1 MSTSSIARYT
11 ARHALLLVSALA
23 ALASTASAQEPL
35 DPLRASLARLSEV
48 GCFRIAFDGAFEQ
61 QGERLSEIHA
71 DGALAGGT
79 TYEIDSTFNLIGE
92 VNVLRVVRIG
102 DRQWEW
108 EDAGT
113 GWRATQPGGDMIS
126 QSVAGLISSL
136 SEVRDVTEGAIQALD
151 GAECRGYNFVLP
163 PGVATIQGL
172 AVEGRGT
179 LWVRQ
184 ADGLPVQLDLTIATP
199 IGSTGK
205 ATVVLSDHGVPVE
218 IVPPGLGGASADGG
232 APLRGGTLTAAME
245 DREAVH
251 WTLEASGEGEA
262 VVASI
267 LPAGAASTA
276 LDVYILPGRP
286 AAVARLR
293 AGDKILGEMIVDRD
307 VMCEYFIPPE
317 GDEEPE
323 WTCQQI
329 DPSDGEAPWR
339 LHTQILEQAVGDRPL
354 VPDPAAPADG
364 FQWYR
369 FDPAEGGMSGL
380 FIPLVRE
387 ELLAS
392 ESEMTGQV
400 QLGMPFSELR
410 GIRLTIQG
418 LTAAGEKLAATESY
432 RFSYELTD
440 QERADLERAFA
451 EARARVDAQ
460 TLGRQARGAE
470 LAGLL
475 EQVARECAWT
485 IDDADALRIKLSRL
499 ERAEGVLAAWVLGA
513 DGGVL
518 AAVGE
523 DGGRPPAI
531 EALGEYREGSPTSAR
546 DLGEGDPRL
555 MVAPVVNRDG
565 ALQGYLVARWTAR

>member
-136 SEVRDVTEGAIQALD
+136 SEVRDVTEGAIQALN
-151 GAECRGYNFVLP
+151 GAECRGYDFVLP

-218 IVPPGLGGASADGG
+218 IVPRAVE
-232 APLRGGTLTAAME
+232 APQPTAA
-245 DREAVH
+245 RRRAAALSQPPWRTARRST
-251 WTLEASGEGEA
+251 WTLEASREA

-369 FDPAEGGMSGL
+369 FDPAEGGLSGL

-410 GIRLTIQG
+410 WIRLTIQG

-451 EARARVDAQ
+451 EACASRRSDPRTVGGARRGARRYLEIAWPQRLDHRRRGCATDQAQPAGTRRGRPRRLGSGRRWRRAR
-460 TLGRQARGAE
+460 GRGRGWRTP
-470 LAGLL
+470 AGHRGPWR
-475 EQVARECAWT
+475 VPRGIAH
-485 IDDADALRIKLSRL
+485 
-499 ERAEGVLAAWVLGA
+499 ERARPR
-513 DGGVL
+513 GG
-518 AAVGE
+518 
-523 DGGRPPAI
+523 
-531 EALGEYREGSPTSAR
+531 
-546 DLGEGDPRL
+546 
-555 MVAPVVNRDG
+555 
-565 ALQGYLVARWTAR
+565 